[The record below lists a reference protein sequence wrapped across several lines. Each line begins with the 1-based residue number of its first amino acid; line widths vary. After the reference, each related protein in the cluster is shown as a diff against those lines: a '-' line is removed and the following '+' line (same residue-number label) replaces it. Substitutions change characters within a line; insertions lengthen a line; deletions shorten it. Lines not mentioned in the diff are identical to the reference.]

1 MVAMLV
7 QIGQRAQTEDVV
19 DLLAECHARIRRFLE
34 MSRRLA
40 DHQPVSDDEARST
53 ASQIRR
59 YFTSAFTHHIAD
71 EDDLISPL
79 LAGSS
84 TKIDDVLGRMHD
96 DHMRHADAIAL
107 LVGICADI
115 ERDPRKLGARR
126 DELRHAQALVAQHL
140 EPHLETEERELFP
153 TLRAL
158 APELKDAI
166 REGMRK
172 RREADFAQ

>member
-1 MVAMLV
+1 MLV

-40 DHQPVSDDEARST
+40 ERHEVSDDEVRST

-79 LAGSS
+79 LAGS
-84 TKIDDVLGRMHD
+84 TPKIDEVLARMHD

-115 ERDPRKLGARR
+115 ERDPRKLEARR
-126 DELRHAQALVAQHL
+126 AELAHAQLAVRQHL
-140 EPHLETEERELFP
+140 EPHLESEERELFP
-153 TLRAL
+153 ALRAL
-158 APELKDAI
+158 SAETKEAI
-166 REGMRK
+166 RAGMRK